1 MMKNVIRLIVLTGG
15 SMMMNKTLAG
25 IEFKTASY
33 SQESYIMCV
42 FTIDCDYEELV
53 EAIDLDYIRRG
64 SDLKVRA
71 YFDSLE
77 ELRDYYSPEPDEF
90 CSNVFNYE
98 LAESCSKA
106 VLYKQSERL

>member
-1 MMKNVIRLIVLTGG
+1 M
-15 SMMMNKTLAG
+15 TLAS
-25 IEFKTASY
+25 IQFKTASY

-71 YFDSLE
+71 YFDTLE
-77 ELRDYYSPEPDEF
+77 ELQEYYDPEPDEF
-90 CSNVFNYE
+90 CSNVFNEE
-98 LAESCSKA
+98 LGESCSKA
-106 VLYKQSERL
+106 VLYKHSHPIYFNTKL

>member
-1 MMKNVIRLIVLTGG
+1 M
-15 SMMMNKTLAG
+15 TLAG
-25 IEFKTASY
+25 IQFKTASY
-33 SQESYIMCV
+33 SQESYIMVV

-71 YFDSLE
+71 YFDSLD
-77 ELRDYYSPEPDEF
+77 ELREYYDPEPHWF
-90 CSNVFNYE
+90 CTNVFNEE

-106 VLYKQSERL
+106 VLYKHSEKL